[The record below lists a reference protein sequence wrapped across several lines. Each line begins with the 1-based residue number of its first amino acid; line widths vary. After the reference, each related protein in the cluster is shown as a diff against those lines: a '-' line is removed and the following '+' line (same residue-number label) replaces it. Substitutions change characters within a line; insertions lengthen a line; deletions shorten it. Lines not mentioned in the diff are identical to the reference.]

1 MPTGPL
7 AVLKDVAVRL
17 GPTPVL
23 DGIELELHSGES
35 LGLAGPNGSGK
46 TTLLRVLATLVS
58 PSQGAGFVLGA
69 DLRSD
74 QRWAVRSRIALLGH
88 TPALYPELTL
98 AENTELAARL
108 TGRPTQGVAEV
119 LRVVGLSAAAD
130 RRADR
135 SSFGMQRRAEL
146 ARLLLTEP
154 DLLLLDEPHAGLDR
168 AAAGLVEALAEATR
182 RRGGAVVLVSHDT
195 GRLAPLVDR
204 LLELV
209 GGKLVEATPS
219 PTLSLSGRVQEGAP

>member
-1 MPTGPL
+1 MVPAVSYTAPVPTGPL
-7 AVLKDVAVRL
+7 AMLKDVAVRL
-17 GPTPVL
+17 GLTPVL
-23 DGIELELHSGES
+23 DGIDLELHPGES

-46 TTLLRVLATLVS
+46 TTLLRVLATLVT
-58 PSQGAGFVLGA
+58 PSRGNGSVLGA

-108 TGRPTQGVAEV
+108 TGRPTGGVREV

-130 RRADR
+130 RRADH
-135 SSFGMQRRAEL
+135 SSFGMQRRAEF

-154 DLLLLDEPHAGLDR
+154 DLLLLDEPYAGLDR

-182 RRGGAVVLVSHDT
+182 RRGGAVVLVSHDA

-204 LLELV
+204 MLELT
-209 GGKLVEATPS
+209 GGRIALPLGEGTP
-219 PTLSLSGRVQEGAP
+219 